1 MGEDGEGLALAVCF
15 LQAGEICL
23 ARSVAPEE
31 QDGRFG
37 EGPLQGGVPDLRA

>member
-15 LQAGEICL
+15 LQAGERLL
-23 ARSVAPEE
+23 ARSVAPEA

-37 EGPLQGGVPDLRA
+37 AGPLKGGVPALRA